1 MQRIPK
7 AIPAVQVGTSAAVLY
22 TTPSA
27 TTATVNNFSLT
38 NTSAN
43 PVSVT
48 LYAVPSG
55 GSPSAAN
62 TIMSAFSL
70 SAGQTFV
77 PPQVI
82 GLQLSPGATLQALA
96 GTATSIT
103 AAGGVYETSGS

>member
-7 AIPAVQVGTSAAVLY
+7 AIPAVQLGTSAAVLY
-22 TTPSA
+22 TAPSG
-27 TTATVNNFSLT
+27 TTSTVNNFSLT

-43 PVSVT
+43 PVPVT

-55 GSPSAAN
+55 GTPVASN

-70 SAGQTFV
+70 SSGQTFV
-77 PPQVI
+77 PPQAI
-82 GLQLSPGATLQALA
+82 GLQLAPGSSLQALA
-96 GTATSIT
+96 GTATAVT